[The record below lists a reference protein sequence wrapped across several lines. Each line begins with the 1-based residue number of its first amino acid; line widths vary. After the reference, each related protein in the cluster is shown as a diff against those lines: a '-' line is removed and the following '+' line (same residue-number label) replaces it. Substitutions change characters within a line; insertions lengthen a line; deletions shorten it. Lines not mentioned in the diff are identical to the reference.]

1 MNKHNKKEQIF
12 TKDSIYSPKASG
24 AEQMAETNTTKVKGP
39 RHTICC
45 LFKKPILVFASMNP
59 KNNVPVLLFQA
70 IFRHRNCFMLPLAMD
85 GKDGHGFVKTLPQRF
100 QVLMLC
106 QQNHQTIIMVSA
118 P

>member
-1 MNKHNKKEQIF
+1 
-12 TKDSIYSPKASG
+12 
-24 AEQMAETNTTKVKGP
+24 
-39 RHTICC
+39 
-45 LFKKPILVFASMNP
+45 MNP
-59 KNNVPVLLFQA
+59 KNNAPVLLFQA

>member
-1 MNKHNKKEQIF
+1 MKKNNYLPK
-12 TKDSIYSPKASG
+12 TVLSPKASG

-39 RHTICC
+39 RHAICF

-59 KNNVPVLLFQA
+59 KYNVPVLLFQV

-85 GKDGHGFVKTLPQRF
+85 GKDGHGFVKTLSQRC

-106 QQNHQTIIMVSA
+106 QQNHQNNYYG
-118 P
+118 